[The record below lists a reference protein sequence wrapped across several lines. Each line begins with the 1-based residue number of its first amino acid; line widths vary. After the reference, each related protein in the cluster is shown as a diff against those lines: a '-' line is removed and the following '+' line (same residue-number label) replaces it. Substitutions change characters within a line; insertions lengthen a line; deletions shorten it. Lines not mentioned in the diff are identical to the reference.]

1 MFPTF
6 APQTLLRPS
15 KCPVCGRPAAE
26 LAPCPW
32 CGEVAPAARATR
44 TDAALLLAAWSATAL
59 SLPAMIAGL
68 LAGFLLSFR
77 AHAFVGE
84 PAAGGTPAP
93 PANAAVPLRRAVA
106 LGLRPALPALTA
118 ATVALL
124 AGRFPVSGAGLRPTA
139 AILLPILV
147 VALCLGRAP
156 AEAPVPSG
164 GVRARLLARDLP
176 GLILLLLTL
185 PPVFFPCAPVAPG
198 AALGVLCSRLVR
210 PLAWLVFA
218 ASVLAVAGPDPSALA
233 LGTVLGTAVSVLR
246 A

>member
-15 KCPVCGRPAAE
+15 KCPACGRPAAE

-84 PAAGGTPAP
+84 RAGGTPAP
-93 PANAAVPLRRAVA
+93 PANATIPLRRAVA
-106 LGLRPALPALTA
+106 LGVRPALPALTA

-124 AGRFPVSGAGLRPTA
+124 AGRFPVSAAGLRPMA
-139 AILLPILV
+139 AVLLPILA

-156 AEAPVPSG
+156 AEPPVPSG
-164 GVRARLLARDLP
+164 SVRARLLARDLP

-185 PPVFFPCAPVAPG
+185 PPVFFPSAPVAPG

>member
-15 KCPVCGRPAAE
+15 KCPACGRPAAE

-32 CGEVAPAARATR
+32 CGEVAPAAHATW
-44 TDAALLLAAWSATAL
+44 TDAALFLAAWSATAL
-59 SLPAMIAGL
+59 SLPAMVAGL

-77 AHAFVGE
+77 AHAFVRE
-84 PAAGGTPAP
+84 PAGGTHAP
-93 PANAAVPLRRAVA
+93 PANASVLLRRAIA
-106 LGLRPALPALTA
+106 LGVRPALPALTA

-124 AGRFPVSGAGLRPTA
+124 AGRFPVSTAGLRPTA
-139 AILLPILV
+139 AVLLPILA

-156 AEAPVPSG
+156 AEPPVPSG
-164 GVRARLLARDLP
+164 DMRARLLARDLP

-185 PPVFFPCAPVAPG
+185 PPVFFPSAPVAPG

-210 PLAWLVFA
+210 PLAWLVVA

-233 LGTVLGTAVSVLR
+233 LGAVLGTAVSVLR